1 MNPQRQSQVRL
12 PRPNRLRASHLL
24 HGLTGRRLVWALL
37 ISAVVAFVGTSVG
50 AWPTI
55 EHAMVSSQLV
65 GLSIMLCWT
74 IASNLRLPWL
84 PPLGT
89 QMLSVVVGSALGTA
103 LVILFKGFF
112 FSGEFERLPW
122 DVHGLILL
130 MVLGFILGAFV
141 ILTAIARERE
151 MRARAAM
158 HEAEAERHL
167 HGKQLLEARLQLMQ
181 AQIEPHFLFNTLASV
196 QHLVETEPPAASRML
211 GDLIKYLR
219 AAMPQMREQGTTLG
233 REAEL
238 AQAYLSIQRLR
249 TGSRFE
255 FNIDVPESLR
265 QEPFPP
271 MMLLTLVE
279 NAVKHGFEKHGGP
292 GEIRVAANAADTDLE
307 LTVLDTGPG
316 LRADS
321 PDGVGLTN
329 VRERLA
335 ALYGDAGRLILE
347 QNTPTGV
354 RARIVVPRKK
364 AEGIVEADAPSGPA
378 TAGR

>member
-1 MNPQRQSQVRL
+1 MNLHSESKAVLLTAKL
-12 PRPNRLRASHLL
+12 PGGGNLLR
-24 HGLTGRRLVWALL
+24 GLTGRRLLWALF
-37 ISAVVAFVGTSVG
+37 INAVFAFIGVGIE
-50 AWPTI
+50 AWPSI
-55 EHAMVSSQLV
+55 LHAMVSTQLV

-74 IASNLRLPWL
+74 VASNLRLRWL
-84 PPLGT
+84 PALAM

-103 LVILFKGFF
+103 LVVLFKGYFF
-112 FSGEFERLPW
+112 DDEVERLPW
-122 DVHGLILL
+122 DPHGLINL
-130 MVLGFILGAFV
+130 MILGFILGAFV
-141 ILTAIARERE
+141 ILTVIARERE
-151 MRARAAM
+151 TRARAAM

-238 AQAYLSIQRLR
+238 ARAYLSIQRLR

-271 MMLLTLVE
+271 MMVLTLVE
-279 NAVKHGFEKHGGP
+279 NAVKHGFEKHAGSGQ
-292 GEIRVAANAADTDLE
+292 IRVTANAAGRDLE
-307 LTVLDTGPG
+307 VTVLDTGPG
-316 LRADS
+316 LRTDS
-321 PDGVGLTN
+321 PAGVGLTN

-335 ALYGDAGRLILE
+335 ALYGDAGRLLLE
-347 QNTPTGV
+347 QNAPTGV
-354 RARIVVPRKK
+354 RARIVVPRKA
-364 AEGIVEADAPSGPA
+364 AEAIGEVNAPSVPA
-378 TAGR
+378 TAER